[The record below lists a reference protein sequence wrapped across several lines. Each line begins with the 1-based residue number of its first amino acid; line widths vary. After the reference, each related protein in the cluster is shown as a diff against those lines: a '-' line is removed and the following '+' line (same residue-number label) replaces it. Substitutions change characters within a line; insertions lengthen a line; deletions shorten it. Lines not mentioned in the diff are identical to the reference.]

1 MNTIVYGNEL
11 AHHGIRGQK
20 WGVRRYQ
27 NYDGTRT
34 AAGRARRYA
43 YEDMSN
49 LSDQEVQAKLNR
61 ARNELQ
67 YHQTMKQL
75 RDERD
80 GYRDISDY
88 TKDAQNEINYYQT
101 MRKLDAEREGRAE
114 SREKVQQAV
123 KDLATVVA
131 VTGSVIALA
140 TNGSKIVNGVMK
152 TAKNVKVAA
161 GK

>member
-1 MNTIVYGNEL
+1 MNEYCL
-11 AHHGIRGQK
+11 QHHGIHGQR

-27 NYDGTRT
+27 NYDGSRT
-34 AAGRARRYA
+34 AAGRIRRQM
-43 YEDMSN
+43 YEDLSN

-61 ARNELQ
+61 ARNELS

-75 RDERD
+75 RDERT
-80 GYRDISDY
+80 GHRDISDY

-101 MRKLDAEREGRAE
+101 MRKLNAERSGHAA

-131 VTGSVIALA
+131 VTGSVLALSK
-140 TNGSKIVNGVMK
+140 NGSEIVKKIMS
-152 TAKNVKVAA
+152 AKQKM